1 MANVF
6 KRICMF
12 TSFFLI
18 IISDPIKVKKQQ
30 VLIIAFKAGNAFV
43 NDGAI
48 SGFGNFPI
56 AMTRPKTT
64 TEKIQIAAFIP
75 FLSSNCGE
83 FESIA

>member
-12 TSFFLI
+12 TFFFLI

-30 VLIIAFKAGNAFV
+30 VLIIAFKVGNALV
-43 NDGAI
+43 NAGAI

-56 AMTRPKTT
+56 TITSPKTT

-75 FLSSNCGE
+75 FFSSNCGE